1 MAVIVITVVVLRGM
15 VKRLGWSV
23 KEELKNITGKQ

>member
-1 MAVIVITVVVLRGM
+1 MVVIVIAIKVLRDM

-23 KEELKNITGKQ
+23 KEELKNIRS